1 MKLPARFALLAAALA
16 ACVGAAPNWNTTVSL
31 TEGGGHRLGNPA
43 AKVQLMEFVSYTCP
57 HCAQFEKEADGPMRL
72 AYVAPGR
79 LSIEV
84 RNVIR
89 NPIDLTATVLANCGP
104 KEKFFLNHAAILRS
118 QDKWLKKLQDAGE
131 AQQQRWRTGT
141 HGAKLRAVATDAGF
155 YQIMAQRGYDRLQV
169 DRCLS
174 DEAKAR
180 QLAAKSKAGAEQY
193 GVEGTPSFALD
204 GTLLAGTHRWADLQP
219 QIAARL

>member
-1 MKLPARFALLAAALA
+1 MKLPARLAFLAAALA

-31 TEGGGHRLGNPA
+31 TEGGGHRLGNPS

-57 HCAQFEKEADGPMRL
+57 HCAHFEKEADGVMRL
-72 AYVAPGR
+72 AYVAPGK

-84 RNVIR
+84 RHVIR

-104 KEKFFLNHAAILRS
+104 KDKFFLNHAAILRS

-131 AQQQRWRTGT
+131 AQRVRWRTGT
-141 HGAKLRAVATDAGF
+141 HGAKLRALATDAGF

-180 QLAAKSKAGAEQY
+180 QLATESKVGAEQY
-193 GVEGTPSFALD
+193 GVEVTPSFALD
-204 GTLLAGTHRWADLQP
+204 GALLAGTHKWADLQP
-219 QIAARL
+219 QIVARF